1 MEGGINT
8 SYFFAVA
15 NQRKR
20 KKCISSLID
29 EGVTLTDNKEA
40 ESDLQ
45 LSGIVSD
52 PPPPPL

>member
-45 LSGIVSD
+45 LFGIVSD
-52 PPPPPL
+52 PPPPPM